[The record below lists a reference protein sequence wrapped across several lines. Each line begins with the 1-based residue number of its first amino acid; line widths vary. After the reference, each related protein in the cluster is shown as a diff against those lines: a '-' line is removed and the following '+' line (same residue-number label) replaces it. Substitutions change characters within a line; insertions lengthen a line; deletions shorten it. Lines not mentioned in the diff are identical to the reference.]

1 VLRRPTLRVRAVKF
15 GAESV
20 DSLEMSAIQAERV
33 RTPASD
39 VAVPRWIS
47 KSTAQFLTFVFV
59 GSRLVNVAFVL
70 LGRSKIIPF
79 ALNDAGPGAGGSW
92 LSPWTFFDGRWYL
105 SISGKGYEGFTS
117 VFYPLLPNILKL
129 AGSDPAHRALFGVI
143 FSTICFALALPILF
157 RLIESSH
164 GERPA
169 RIACFI
175 TAFMPFSAVWG
186 AVYTESLALL
196 LLVTTWTYVRQGRWA
211 RAALPALLAGLTRNV
226 GFVLAFA
233 MGIEYL
239 QQRGF
244 GMRIPSGEPAA
255 REDTKQRP
263 LFVLAICALPAIASA
278 GFMLWA
284 SRRFGAAGGLAA
296 QEAYARGLAWPWWAV
311 WKDATSVLSYLTI
324 GKMLSLFGIGLAAVV
339 SFQQRRRLR
348 FGEHA
353 IVWGVL
359 AMHLLL
365 ARQNPPHTIGAAR
378 YLMTCFP
385 FAIGLAVGIDRL
397 PKRWATPLALILIG
411 ICALGAH
418 TFGSGQFEIG

>member
-1 VLRRPTLRVRAVKF
+1 
-15 GAESV
+15 
-20 DSLEMSAIQAERV
+20 MSAIQAERV
-33 RTPASD
+33 RTTASD
-39 VAVPRWIS
+39 VAVPRRIS
-47 KSTAQFLTFVFV
+47 KSTTRFLALVFV
-59 GSRLVNVAFVL
+59 ASRLLNVAFVL

-79 ALNDAGPGAGGSW
+79 ALNDAGPGTGGSW

-117 VFYPLLPNILKL
+117 VFYPLFPNILKL
-129 AGSDPAHRALFGVI
+129 AGSDPDHRAMFGVV
-143 FSTICFALALPILF
+143 FSTICFALALPALF
-157 RLIESSH
+157 RLVASSH
-164 GERPA
+164 GERAA

-175 TAFMPFSAVWG
+175 IAFMPFSAVWG

-196 LLVTTWTYVRQGRWA
+196 LLVTTWAYVRKGRWA
-211 RAALPALLAGLTRNV
+211 RAALPALLVGLTRNV

-233 MGIEYL
+233 MGLEYL
-239 QQRGF
+239 QQRRYFAVVLGRRGDDETRETRETRERF
-244 GMRIPSGEPAA
+244 DDPATIPVP
-255 REDTKQRP
+255 TQRATV
-263 LFVLAICALPAIASA
+263 VLAVCALPAIASA
-278 GFMLWA
+278 SFMFWA

-339 SFQQRRRLR
+339 SYQQRRRLR
-348 FGEHA
+348 LGEHA

-378 YLMTCFP
+378 YLMTGFP
-385 FAIGLAVGIDRL
+385 FAIGLGVGIDRL
-397 PKRWATPLALILIG
+397 PKRWAAPLALLVIAV
-411 ICALGAH
+411 CALGAY